1 MIDQYLLLSIALF
14 SIGLY
19 GALSRRNIIAIFMC
33 IEIMLN
39 AVNLALV
46 TFSRYITP
54 ALIENAGSLED
65 AARFALIGQTFVI
78 FIIVVAAAEIAL
90 GLALVIGLS
99 RQQRTINVNDLT
111 LLQR

>member
-1 MIDQYLLLSIALF
+1 MMEQFLTLSIVLF

-39 AVNLALV
+39 AVNQALV

-54 ALIENAGSLED
+54 ALMENAESVET
-65 AARFALIGQTFVI
+65 AARSALIGQTFVI

-90 GLALVIGLS
+90 GLALVIGLG
-99 RQQRTINVNDLT
+99 RQRRTININDLT
-111 LLQR
+111 FLRR